1 MSAADRRKLLGGYA
15 TGTLTD
21 EERRRLMEAAL
32 EDQELFDA
40 LQDEQALKELLDQ
53 PASREAIRRA
63 AAASPARRLH
73 LWTWAGAAAAL
84 AAAAAI
90 TIFVVRGPRSEQP
103 AAVAV
108 VRNQPVQPLPAPP
121 QIVEQSP
128 AVAAPAPSR
137 RRPKVARVEQ
147 AKPAATPPVEATA
160 QAPAQGPVVVAQAP
174 TPEFRAMET
183 ERRAAAAPRAA
194 IAGADANA
202 FLRSAELGAASKPAV
217 SVEPLANDRVRIT
230 VTSPYAGP
238 LRITSGDGATVL
250 YPEGSA
256 TVLVRA
262 GEPYTV
268 PVEIDAAANPR
279 VIVRVGPN
287 SRDVTLK

>member
-1 MSAADRRKLLGGYA
+1 
-15 TGTLTD
+15 
-21 EERRRLMEAAL
+21 
-32 EDQELFDA
+32 
-40 LQDEQALKELLDQ
+40 
-53 PASREAIRRA
+53 
-63 AAASPARRLH
+63 
-73 LWTWAGAAAAL
+73 
-84 AAAAAI
+84 
-90 TIFVVRGPRSEQP
+90 
-103 AAVAV
+103 
-108 VRNQPVQPLPAPP
+108 
-121 QIVEQSP
+121 
-128 AVAAPAPSR
+128 
-137 RRPKVARVEQ
+137 
-147 AKPAATPPVEATA
+147 
-160 QAPAQGPVVVAQAP
+160 
-174 TPEFRAMET
+174 MET

-202 FLRSAELGAASKPAV
+202 FLRSAEVAAASKPAV